1 MADIFVSYGRST
13 EGLAHQV
20 AEALR
25 AAGYSVWRDDEL
37 PAHRAYSDVI
47 EERVRGARA
56 VVVLWSA
63 EAARSQWVRAE
74 ADVAREAGT
83 LVQISVDGTMPP
95 MPFNQIQC
103 ADLSGWSGDLSVAG
117 WRKVESSIA
126 LLVGNSAPAEDQP
139 EQKVAPA
146 RRVAICVLPFINM
159 SGDAEQEYFSDGI
172 SEDIITDLSK
182 VSALSIVARNTAFT
196 FKGQTLDVG
205 ELARKLNVTHILEG
219 SVRKA
224 GGRVRINAQLIDGE
238 AGDHVWADRYD
249 RDLTDIFAIQDEIS
263 KAIVSALRL
272 KLLPKEKKAIEHRGT
287 SSVEAYNLYL
297 MARQHWISGNDG
309 DIRRD
314 EVVVRIS
321 KQATAIDPDYAKA
334 WGLIALAQAEIRFR
348 HSRPEDAL
356 ASAERAL
363 QLDPNLPEALCV
375 KARYFADEDD
385 RYEDADRQIQ
395 TALRIDPD
403 SWEVNKEAARLLNR
417 SGKMREAI
425 PYFEKAASLMD
436 SDYHSTGMLQTCYA
450 AIGDDEGVHRSALVT
465 LERTQKVLAQDPSN
479 GSALGFGAVSLAAL
493 RDGERAKEWIGRAM
507 LMDPDNL
514 TMRWNLTCAMARYLQ
529 DKDSAIELLASFAE
543 RIPPAMVKYLRL
555 DTDLDPLRGDPR
567 FEEIVA
573 REERRVAASQD
584 AHQDAAM
591 PMPQPAA

>member
-1 MADIFVSYGRST
+1 MADIFISYGRSS
-13 EGLAHQV
+13 ESQASKV

-25 AAGYSVWRDDEL
+25 AAGYRVWRDDEL

-47 EERVRGARA
+47 EERLRSAKA

-83 LVQISVDGTMPP
+83 LVQISVDGTLPP

-103 ADLSGWSGDLSVAG
+103 ADLNGWDGDLSTAG
-117 WRKVESSIA
+117 WRKVESSVA
-126 LLVGNSAPAEDQP
+126 LLVGSATPSAEHKAP
-139 EQKVAPA
+139 PA

-182 VSALSIVARNTAFT
+182 VSALSIVARNTAFN
-196 FKGQTLDVG
+196 FKGQTIDVG
-205 ELARKLNVTHILEG
+205 ELARQLNVTHVLEG
-219 SVRKA
+219 SVRKS
-224 GGRVRINAQLIDGE
+224 GSRVRINAQLIDGV
-238 AGDHVWADRYD
+238 AGDHVWAD

-263 KAIVSALRL
+263 KAIVGALRL

-321 KQATAIDPDYAKA
+321 RQATEIDPDYAKA
-334 WGLIALAQAEIRFR
+334 WALIALAQAEMRFR

-356 ASAERAL
+356 ESAERAL
-363 QLDPNLPEALCV
+363 ALDPNLAEAHCV
-375 KARYFADEDD
+375 KARYLADEEGD
-385 RYEDADRQIQ
+385 YESADHQIQ
-395 TALRIDPD
+395 TALRLDPD
-403 SWEVNKEAARLLNR
+403 SWEVNKEAARLHNR
-417 SGKMREAI
+417 VGRMREAI
-425 PYFEKAASLMD
+425 PYFEKAASLVE
-436 SDYHSTGMLQTCYA
+436 SDYHSTGMLQTCYGA
-450 AIGDDEGVHRSALVT
+450 LADAEGVKRAAQMT
-465 LERTQKVLAQDPSN
+465 LERTQKVLAQDPSI

-493 RDGERAKEWIGRAM
+493 GDGDRAKEWIKRAL

-514 TMRWNLTCAMARYLQ
+514 TMRWNLVCGLTRYLN
-529 DKDSAIELLASFAE
+529 DNDAALELLSSFID
-543 RIPPAMVKYLRL
+543 RLPPPLVKYLRL
-555 DTDLDPLRGDPR
+555 DTDLDPMRDDPR
-567 FEEIVA
+567 FEELVA
-573 REERRVAASQD
+573 RVEARIGSTADAPAQAA
-584 AHQDAAM
+584 
-591 PMPQPAA
+591 QPASPAPA